1 MPSSCLN
8 STVFEGG
15 VDVSSTL
22 DSPIYRQ
29 GEATYDQG
37 HTAVRALVSGS
48 QTTRQ
53 KEPVE

>member
-1 MPSSCLN
+1 MLSSYLN
-8 STVFEGG
+8 GTVLEEG

-22 DSPIYRQ
+22 DIPMYRQ

-37 HTAVRALVSGS
+37 HTAARALVSGS
-48 QTTRQ
+48 QTSRQ